1 MAKTPDLWAEHFRVA
16 LVTKITLPPGEGWLT
31 RVEFSKLAKVGTSK
45 TLVYLAA
52 EVKAGR
58 MERFLGSH
66 VVNGSGYPQVWYRP
80 IKKSF
85 SGNRG
90 TSSGKAK

>member
-1 MAKTPDLWAEHFRVA
+1 MAKTPDLWAEHFRAA
-16 LVTKITLPPGEGWLT
+16 LVAKTTLPPGKGWLT
-31 RVEFSKLAKVGTSK
+31 RAEFGKLAKVGISK
-45 TLVYLAA
+45 TLLYLAA

-66 VVNGSGYPQVWYRP
+66 IVNGSGYQQVWYRP
-80 IKKSF
+80 IKKSS

-90 TSSGKAK
+90 TSLGKAK